1 MRVRTDTASTVV
13 APLGSYNV
21 VRPKTEEKR
30 TMLKILLLATIA
42 SMALVVGTA
51 TAARD
56 LQEFEVVVVGTD
68 FSEGATKRRKT
79 L

>member
-1 MRVRTDTASTVV
+1 
-13 APLGSYNV
+13 
-21 VRPKTEEKR
+21 
-30 TMLKILLLATIA
+30 MLKILLLATIA